1 MLVGA
6 LVPCRRLPVWL
17 QLAPTSFFFSR
28 ICSSEVH
35 EGLPSFVLAVLDPG
49 TSFLNI
55 NKSHYH
61 TGRHGS
67 SVAGGGGGVQLGAER
82 RDGL

>member
-49 TSFLNI
+49 TSFF
-55 NKSHYH
+55 KY
-61 TGRHGS
+61 
-67 SVAGGGGGVQLGAER
+67 
-82 RDGL
+82 